1 MNAIQLPRTLVNQL
15 LAHAQSRA
23 EVEVCGLI
31 SSKHGHPA
39 RCYPIPNTAT
49 DPRQHFTMDEHAQI
63 DAMRTMRE
71 NGEAFFAIYH
81 SHPDAPAQP
90 SAEDLQHDEYPEAL
104 RLIISLNTKGVLELR
119 AFSLSQG
126 CAEAVELELRE

>member
-1 MNAIQLPRTLVNQL
+1 MSALQLPRILVNQL

-31 SSKHGHPA
+31 SSKHGRPA
-39 RCYPIPNTAT
+39 HCYPIPNTAA
-49 DPRQHFTMDEHAQI
+49 DPRKHFTMDEHAQI
-63 DAMRTMRE
+63 DAMRTLRE
-71 NGEAFFAIYH
+71 QGEELFAIYH

-104 RLIISLNTKGVLELR
+104 RLIISLDTKGVLELR
-119 AFSLSQG
+119 AFSVSHG
-126 CAEAVELELRE
+126 RAEAVELELSE